1 MKKIRLTTLLSGCIF
16 VLLAANPSF
25 SADIAPDKP
34 VGISG
39 INEAVGLVD
48 LAPHNLP
55 GVPADYNLRSRVVRL
70 APGGA
75 IHNHPHAGR
84 PGIVL
89 VIKGTVTEYRGSV
102 ARTLKTGESWLET
115 NDTTHWFSNPS
126 TTESAELWVVDLVPK
141 KK

>member
-1 MKKIRLTTLLSGCIF
+1 MKLLRLATLLSGCAF
-16 VLLAANPSF
+16 TMLAANPSF
-25 SADIAPDKP
+25 SAVIAPDKP

-48 LAPHNLP
+48 LAPHKMP
-55 GVPADYNLRSRVVRL
+55 GTPADYNLRSRVVRL

-89 VIKGTVTEYRGSV
+89 VIKGTVTEYRGSE

-115 NDTTHWFSNPS
+115 NETVHWFSNPS
-126 TTESAELWVVDLVPK
+126 ASEPAELWVVDLVPK

>member
-1 MKKIRLTTLLSGCIF
+1 MKKHRFATLLSGCVF
-16 VLLAANPSF
+16 TLLTANLSF
-25 SADIAPDKP
+25 SAEIAPVKP

-39 INEAVGLVD
+39 INEVVGLVD

-55 GVPADYNLRSRVVRL
+55 GAPADYNLRSRIVRL

-89 VIKGTVTEYRGSV
+89 VIKGTVNEYRGTTV
-102 ARTLKTGESWLET
+102 RTLKTGESWLET
-115 NDTTHWFSNPS
+115 YDTTHWFSNPS
-126 TTESAELWVVDLVPK
+126 PSDSAELWVVDLVPK
-141 KK
+141 NK